1 MSDGTARPGYGRHND
16 AVEPGVE
23 TGPFIRKRSAFGRPA
38 WSVTTHRDV
47 ESFLVHEDVTW
58 RESMNGASFL
68 LAVGLAAGTVAA
80 AVWWWR
86 RG

>member
-1 MSDGTARPGYGRHND
+1 MVSDYA
-16 AVEPGVE
+16 
-23 TGPFIRKRSAFGRPA
+23 S
-38 WSVTTHRDV
+38 DV

-58 RESMNGASFL
+58 RESMNGSSFL